1 MPEKRKA
8 RPAVESKRAS
18 VKKDGYM
25 IPRIEWERG
34 CGILPLAFALAT
46 AAYAAWEVLV

>member
-34 CGILPLAFALAT
+34 CRVIPAAFALMLAL
-46 AAYAAWEVLV
+46 YAVWEAVV